1 MARKVK
7 DKRLD
12 SREQRL
18 KLKVTGKPYYRAVER
33 SVHLGYRRL
42 KGAAGTWCARYYKGD
57 GAYEVEAIGIAD
69 DMSDADGVAVLDF
82 WQAQGRARERMVE
95 RAHAAIGKTGP
106 ITVADVVDDYIQHLQ
121 SEGRPAST
129 VADVRYRD
137 GAFIRGRLGNIKA
150 ADLTAD
156 ILRKW
161 RDALVEAPARVRT
174 RAGEAQK
181 HRETTDQRARRASA
195 NRTWTTL
202 RAALNYAFHTDK
214 IASDKAW
221 KKVKPFG
228 SVDHARVRY
237 LSIAEAKRLIN
248 AADRE
253 FRPLLQAALLT
264 GGRYGQLAALV
275 ASDFNADAGTVTMRT
290 RKGSGSVKTYHV
302 HLTAEGVKFFK
313 AVCANRRGDDLIFT
327 RADGGEWRKSNQ
339 EGPIAAASV
348 RSNIDPPANFHITR
362 HTWASHAVMNGTP
375 LMVVAQN
382 LGHRDTRM
390 VEKHYGHLAPSYVA
404 DAVRA
409 GAPAFDIELDT
420 NLASLDDQR
429 ARA

>member
-42 KGAAGTWCARYYKGD
+42 KGAVGTWCARYYKGN
-57 GAYEVEAIGIAD
+57 GVYELEAIGIAD

-82 WQAQGRARERMVE
+82 WQAQGKARERMVE
-95 RAHAAIGKTGP
+95 RAHAVVGKTGP
-106 ITVADVVDDYIQHLQ
+106 VTVADLVDDYIRHLQ

-129 VADVRYRD
+129 IADVSYRD
-137 GAFIRGRLGNIKA
+137 MAFIRPELGAIKA
-150 ADLTAD
+150 SDLTAEM
-156 ILRKW
+156 LRKW
-161 RDALVEAPARVRT
+161 RDTLVEAPARVRT
-174 RAGEAQK
+174 KAGEVQK
-181 HRETTDQRARRASA
+181 HRETTDQRSRRASA

-202 RAALNYAFHTDK
+202 RAALNCAFHADK

-228 SVDHARVRY
+228 SVDQARVRY
-237 LSIAEAKRLIN
+237 LSISESKRLIN
-248 AADRE
+248 AADPE
-253 FRPLLQAALLT
+253 FRPLLQAALTT

-275 ASDFNADAGTVTMRT
+275 AGDFNADAGTVTMRT
-290 RKGSGSVKTYHV
+290 RKGNGSVKTYHV
-302 HLTAEGVKFFK
+302 HLTAEGVKLFK
-313 AVCANRRGDDLIFT
+313 AACANRRGDDLIFT
-327 RADGGEWRKSNQ
+327 KADGSAWRKSNQ
-339 EGPIAAASV
+339 EGPIAAASA
-348 RSNIDPPANFHITR
+348 RAHIDPPANFHMTR

-409 GAPAFDIELDT
+409 GAPTFGIEPDA
-420 NLASLDDQR
+420 NLASLDDR
-429 ARA
+429 RVKA